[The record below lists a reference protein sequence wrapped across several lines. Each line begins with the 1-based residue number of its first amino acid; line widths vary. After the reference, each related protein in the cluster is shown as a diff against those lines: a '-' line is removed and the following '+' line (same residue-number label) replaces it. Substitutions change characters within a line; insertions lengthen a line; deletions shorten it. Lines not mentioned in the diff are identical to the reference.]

1 MYWCQHHSE
10 HQNWWWHKHVHIY
23 TCWCTILTDVST
35 IQDVRIDVGMNMYT
49 FTHVGVQ
56 YLLMSAPFRTSELM
70 VPWTCTHS
78 HMLVYNT
85 YWCQHHPGCQNWCWQ
100 TPGCMSTSH
109 LDCLRARSGHS
120 QPDPSR
126 RLHGQRSWNNTRGA
140 LICHD
145 KVQFN
150 TSNQCMME
158 ENVCCF

>member
-1 MYWCQHHSE
+1 MFIHMSAC
-10 HQNWWWHKHVHIY
+10 NV
-23 TCWCTILTDVST
+23 
-35 IQDVRIDVGMNMYT
+35 
-49 FTHVGVQ
+49 
-56 YLLMSAPFRTSELM
+56 LMSAPFRTSELM

-158 ENVCCF
+158 ENVCCFFNYLNSTGKCNQFDRCKTIGGGTGVAHFKNESFTI